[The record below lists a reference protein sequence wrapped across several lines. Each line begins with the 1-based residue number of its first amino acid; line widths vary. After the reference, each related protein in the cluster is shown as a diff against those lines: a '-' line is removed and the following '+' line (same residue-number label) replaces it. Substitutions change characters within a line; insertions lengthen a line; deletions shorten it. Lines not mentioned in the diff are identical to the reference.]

1 MNDTD
6 RGNGTVRN
14 LLRVSGLILWVLV
27 LFVLYGAWQS
37 SDKRAEGFSN
47 SPQTPLAKT
56 SKKTKKPQEAKQK
69 SKADEKG
76 IEDFELIERSGKK
89 ITKADLLGRP
99 WVACFVF
106 SRCAG
111 PCPLIMGQM
120 RILHD
125 ELEDRDV
132 RFVTITVDPDHDTP
146 EQLKRYA
153 DAFNA
158 DPKRWLFLTGDKKQI
173 YGLIAGSFKL
183 PVGEQR
189 GEIFHTNRVVHVDA
203 QGRVVGSYLFPKE
216 SERIKLKRVLRK
228 TSSVKKR
235 PSKVESSGGGGRALS
250 GKAATTEDR

>member
-14 LLRVSGLILWVLV
+14 VVRVTGLV
-27 LFVLYGAWQS
+27 LWMIVFLVLYWAWQS
-37 SDKRAEGFSN
+37 SDKQFDGFSY
-47 SPQTPLAKT
+47 SPQTPQVKT
-56 SKKTKKPQEAKQK
+56 PQKAKQK
-69 SKADEKG
+69 AKKKSNVDEKG
-76 IEDFELIERSGKK
+76 IEDFELTERSGKK
-89 ITKADLLGRP
+89 VTKADLLGKP
-99 WVACFVF
+99 WVVCFVF
-106 SRCAG
+106 SRCSG

-125 ELEDRDV
+125 ELKDRDV
-132 RFVTITVDPDHDTP
+132 RFVTITVDPEHDTP